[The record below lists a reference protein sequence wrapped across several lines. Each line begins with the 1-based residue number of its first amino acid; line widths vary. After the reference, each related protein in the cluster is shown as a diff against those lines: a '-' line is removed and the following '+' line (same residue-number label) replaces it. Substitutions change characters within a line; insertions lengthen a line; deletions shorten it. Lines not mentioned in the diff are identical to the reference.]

1 MRRAAVRRCSEEGC
15 MSLSNNC
22 GLCRKHYDAARAA
35 PTAPECDCGATAT
48 SNGVCE
54 RCRWLDGGSLV
65 EAEVIR
71 HLQAGPATVES
82 VANGIGY
89 STRAIYRA
97 LRTLRPAGHVS
108 TIGADGEAWDRF
120 QTDGR
125 HMPILFLRER
135 GAPQVSR

>member
-1 MRRAAVRRCSEEGC
+1 

-22 GLCRKHYDAARAA
+22 GLCRKHYEAKRATPA
-35 PTAPECDCGATAT
+35 PTECDCGATAT
-48 SNGVCE
+48 SNGVCD
-54 RCRWLDGGSLV
+54 RCRWLDGGSLI

-89 STRAIYRA
+89 STMAVYRA
-97 LRTLRPAGHVS
+97 LRTLRPAGRVS
-108 TIGADGEAWDRF
+108 TISADGETWDRF
-120 QTDGR
+120 REDWR
-125 HMPILFLRER
+125 HKPLLVLRER